1 MRWGCLPCYSSYL
14 PFSFSKTEVALAVFQ
29 SSGTI
34 PSCHHSTSTEDGESS
49 KIPKNQKALSRQRP
63 WTSCLSTP
71 QLFTDMSNLSQK
83 KKTMALLK
91 SFYFVLLMLKVFSS
105 SMSLSLESVKRQSK
119 SHISQLIRAL
129 ACLDLDAYIE
139 AHISAQ
145 SGIGVSISEGAIC
158 SVEPCSFFWPVL
170 WSVFLSVLLAASVCM
185 WPLLQRA
192 DQHFEHLR

>member
-1 MRWGCLPCYSSYL
+1 
-14 PFSFSKTEVALAVFQ
+14 
-29 SSGTI
+29 
-34 PSCHHSTSTEDGESS
+34 
-49 KIPKNQKALSRQRP
+49 
-63 WTSCLSTP
+63 
-71 QLFTDMSNLSQK
+71 
-83 KKTMALLK
+83 MALLK

-105 SMSLSLESVKRQSK
+105 SMPLSLESVKRQSK

-158 SVEPCSFFWPVL
+158 SVEPCSFFWPAL

-185 WPLLQRA
+185 
-192 DQHFEHLR
+192 